1 MVVLD
6 LDAFKHFN
14 DSHGHQ
20 AGDRVLKEVT
30 AGWRAQLRE
39 GDLLARWG
47 GDEFVLL
54 VDGRETGAQRVV
66 ERLRAASTAHT
77 ASAGVAEWDGAEAA
91 HQLLARA
98 DAALYAAKGRRSRNR
113 QEARS

>member
-1 MVVLD
+1 MLLD
-6 LDAFKHFN
+6 
-14 DSHGHQ
+14 
-20 AGDRVLKEVT
+20 E
-30 AGWRAQLRE
+30 RAQF
-39 GDLLARWG
+39 GRWG

-91 HQLLARA
+91 HQRLARA